1 MHGGAE
7 LLNGWMMRVVTSLTE
22 WKQVR
27 LGIAGTVGV
36 VPTMGFL
43 HEGHLSLVR
52 RARAET
58 GSVVVWIF
66 VNPKQFLPGE
76 DFQAY
81 PRDMERDLK
90 LLEEA
95 RADLVLAPG
104 VDEVYPE
111 GFQTT
116 VAVAEVSQSLE
127 GAARP
132 GHFLGVATVVC
143 KIFALTQPHRIY
155 FGQKDAQQ
163 CLVVGRMA
171 RDLGFLADVVI
182 CPTVREAD
190 GLAMSSRNV
199 YLTPDE
205 RRAAPAVYRALRRAE
220 QALRA
225 GERRAAR
232 LSELMRSELGQERL
246 IRVDYVSV
254 AETGAL
260 RELDEVTFP
269 CLLSVAVRLG
279 RTRLIDNILLPV
291 RPE

>member
-1 MHGGAE
+1 
-7 LLNGWMMRVVTSLTE
+7 MRIVTSLAE
-22 WKQVR
+22 WKDVR
-27 LGIAGTVGV
+27 HATAGTVGV

-58 GSVVVWIF
+58 GTVVVWIF

-76 DFQAY
+76 DFLAY
-81 PRDMERDLK
+81 PRDLQRDLK
-90 LLEEA
+90 LLEDA
-95 RADLVLAPG
+95 RTDLVLAP
-104 VDEVYPE
+104 EVNEMYPE
-111 GFQTT
+111 GFQTA
-116 VAVAEVSQSLE
+116 VAVEYVSQPLE

-182 CPTVREAD
+182 CPTVREPD
-190 GLAMSSRNV
+190 GLALSSRNV
-199 YLTPDE
+199 YLTPEE

-220 QALRA
+220 QAVRE
-225 GERRAAR
+225 GERWAER
-232 LSELMRSELGQERL
+232 LRELMRSELTREQL
-246 IRVDYVSV
+246 IRVEYVSV
-254 AETGAL
+254 AETDAL
-260 RELDEVTFP
+260 RELDKVTFP
-269 CLLSVAVRLG
+269 SVLSVAARLG
-279 RTRLIDNILLPV
+279 RTRLIDNIPLPV
-291 RPE
+291 PPG